1 MAVNIKAL
9 IQSLGKTYK
18 EMMDAELIP
27 YKTAPTGFSGDDVI
41 CLDMIKEGVFLSF
54 YREGR
59 IFKEMT
65 LRMLNEKNEKYRF
78 PNKLPSPLVPEMN
91 RAWIHNKFGE
101 PEKALPPRPR
111 LNKYVGWTEL
121 YTVMDAHIPTSMQIS
136 YDLLER
142 VKSITFLPTEK
153 VRW

>member
-1 MAVNIKAL
+1 MTVNVEAL
-9 IQSLGKTYK
+9 IQSLGKTYQ
-18 EMMDAELIP
+18 EIIDAGLIP
-27 YKTAPTGFSGDDVI
+27 YITKPTGSPGDPF
-41 CLDMIKEGVFLSF
+41 LSLEMAKEGLFLSF
-54 YREGR
+54 NRSDR
-59 IFKEMT
+59 VFVEMT
-65 LRMLNEKNEKYRF
+65 LRILNEKNEKYRF
-78 PNKLPSPLVPEMN
+78 PNEFPSPLVPEMN
-91 RAWIHNKFGE
+91 RAWIHSQFSE

-142 VKSITFLPTEK
+142 VKSITFLPTAK